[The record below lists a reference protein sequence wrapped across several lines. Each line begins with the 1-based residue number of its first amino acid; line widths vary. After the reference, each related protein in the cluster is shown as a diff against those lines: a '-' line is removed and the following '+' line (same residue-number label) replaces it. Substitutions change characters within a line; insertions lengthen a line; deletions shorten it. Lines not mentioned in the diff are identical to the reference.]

1 MEDERQKQEAG
12 IPENAFRELK
22 PGEEYIPVMRPD
34 RQYPEV
40 TPYSVIMGLVMA
52 IIFSAAAAYLGL
64 KVGQVFEAA
73 IPIAII
79 AVGVSGALKKKNALG
94 QNVIIQ
100 SIGASSGIVVAG
112 AIFTLP
118 ALYILQAKYGDAIT
132 VSFIEIFLSSML
144 GGVLGVLMFIP
155 FRKYFVSDMHGKF
168 PFPEATATTQV
179 LISGEKSGSQ
189 VKPLIIAGAVGGIY
203 DFLLSTFGWW
213 AETLTSKA
221 TEFGA
226 HVASQAKMVFKINT
240 GAAVLGL
247 GYIVGLKYCF
257 IIFAGSAFIW
267 YVIVCNI
274 WGKGM
279 VKILPILIGVLVSYA
294 VALVTG
300 AVDFQKISEAAWLG
314 IPLHKEAMGLFAI
327 DGSPEFISA
336 LFTIIPI
343 ALATMM
349 EHVGD
354 IAAISA
360 TVGHNYINDPGLNRT
375 LMGDGLATTMAGLL
389 GGPANTTYGE
399 NTGVLALS
407 KIYDPLVI
415 RIAAVLAIILSFSPK
430 FEAVINTIP
439 TGIIGGISFVLYGMI
454 SAIGVRNVVENRV
467 DFTNSRNLIV
477 AAVILVC
484 ALGFNSVG
492 GVGFT
497 VGSVTINLSGLA
509 VAAIAGIL
517 LNAILPG
524 NDYEFDATAG
534 SDAATSGNLQV

>member
-1 MEDERQKQEAG
+1 MQQNIDYSKGIYDARQLGTGRMLILGIQHMFAMFGATVLVPLLTGLSVSTTLLCAG
-12 IPENAFRELK
+12 LGTLLFHFITKKKVPAFL
-22 PGEEYIPVMRPD
+22 G
-34 RQYPEV
+34 
-40 TPYSVIMGLVMA
+40 SS
-52 IIFSAAAAYLGL
+52 FAYLGGFSIVAPML
-64 KVGQVFEAA
+64 ADADGNLTVAFSGLLYLV
-73 IPIAII
+73 
-79 AVGVSGALKKKNALG
+79 VSL
-94 QNVIIQ
+94 
-100 SIGASSGIVVAG
+100 
-112 AIFTLP
+112 
-118 ALYILQAKYGDAIT
+118 
-132 VSFIEIFLSSML
+132 
-144 GGVLGVLMFIP
+144 
-155 FRKYFVSDMHGKF
+155 
-168 PFPEATATTQV
+168 
-179 LISGEKSGSQ
+179 LI
-189 VKPLIIAGAVGGIY
+189 
-203 DFLLSTFGWW
+203 STFGIRRIMRFFPPVVTGPIIIAIGLILAPSAINNCQANWLL
-213 AETLTSKA
+213 A
-221 TEFGA
+221 F
-226 HVASQAKMVFKINT
+226 VA
-240 GAAVLGL
+240 LGT
-247 GYIVGLKYCF
+247 
-257 IIFAGSAFIW
+257 
-267 YVIVCNI
+267 VIVCNI

-279 VKILPILIGVLVSYA
+279 IKILPILIGVLVSYA

-300 AVDFQKISEAAWLG
+300 AVDFARIAEASWFG
-314 IPLHKEAMGLFAI
+314 IPLHQSAMGLFAI

-375 LMGDGLATTMAGLL
+375 LLGDGLATTMAGLL

-492 GVGFT
+492 GVSFAIAG
-497 VGSVTINLSGLA
+497 VNINLSGLA
-509 VAAIAGIL
+509 IAAIAGIL

-524 NDYEFDATAG
+524 NDYEFDAADG
-534 SDAATSGNLQV
+534 SEAASSSNLQV

>member
-1 MEDERQKQEAG
+1 MSEKIDYSKGIYDARQLGAG
-12 IPENAFRELK
+12 RMFILGVQHMFAMFGATVLVPLLTGLSVSTTLLCAGLGTLLFHFLCKGKVPAFL
-22 PGEEYIPVMRPD
+22 G
-34 RQYPEV
+34 
-40 TPYSVIMGLVMA
+40 SS
-52 IIFSAAAAYLGL
+52 FAYLGGFTIVTNGGANPENL
-64 KVGQVFEAA
+64 PYACAA
-73 IPIAII
+73 VALSGLVYVLFSALISAFGIRKMMKFFPPVVTGPIIISIGLILAPSAI
-79 AVGVSGALKKKNALG
+79 KNCQTNWLLAFVALG
-94 QNVIIQ
+94 VVII
-100 SIGASSGIVVAG
+100 
-112 AIFTLP
+112 
-118 ALYILQAKYGDAIT
+118 
-132 VSFIEIFLSSML
+132 
-144 GGVLGVLMFIP
+144 
-155 FRKYFVSDMHGKF
+155 
-168 PFPEATATTQV
+168 
-179 LISGEKSGSQ
+179 
-189 VKPLIIAGAVGGIY
+189 
-203 DFLLSTFGWW
+203 
-213 AETLTSKA
+213 
-221 TEFGA
+221 
-226 HVASQAKMVFKINT
+226 
-240 GAAVLGL
+240 
-247 GYIVGLKYCF
+247 
-257 IIFAGSAFIW
+257 
-267 YVIVCNI
+267 CNI

-300 AVDFQKISEAAWLG
+300 AVDFQKIADAAWLG
-314 IPLHKEAMGLFAI
+314 LPLHKEAMGLFAI

-375 LMGDGLATTMAGLL
+375 LLGDGLATTMAGLL

-492 GVGFT
+492 GVSFAIAG
-497 VGSVTINLSGLA
+497 VNINLSGLA
-509 VAAIAGIL
+509 IAAIAGIL

-524 NDYEFDATAG
+524 NDYQFDEG
-534 SDAATSGNLQV
+534 SNEPESASLRV